1 MKTLVKIL
9 LSVVLLL
16 VLSGLGGYFYMK
28 QKFAPPANQLSI
40 TGLPATGPLRWT
52 ADTTAKPAVL
62 HEALL
67 VPVRLPNCP
76 RTLYLQ
82 LDTGAPYTLLYAHQ
96 LEVLRRHYPVLSA
109 ALQAPQD
116 TVRNFRFSLGG
127 APVTMRQARVLAQG
141 RPALPADT
149 LAPYVIG
156 TLGTD
161 VLEGRV
167 LVLDYARNQFT
178 LDQQVPDSL
187 ARRAE
192 FGPLAFTNRRVLLDA
207 GLQQKQQQLLFDS
220 GSSANS
226 LITSQNI
233 WSELAVPGAPT
244 RTTASNSWG
253 KKLLVH
259 TAPTAAQIRFGAI
272 EAPLR
277 TVTYIEGMN
286 LMQQTLMRFSG
297 MAGMLGNEPFL
308 GTTLILDVKGG
319 RYGVVRP

>member
-9 LSVVLLL
+9 LAVVLLL

-28 QKFAPPANQLSI
+28 QKFAPPANQLTI
-40 TGLPATGPLRWT
+40 TNLPATGPLRWT
-52 ADTTAKPAVL
+52 ADTTVRPAVL

-67 VPVRLPNCP
+67 VPVQLPNCA
-76 RTLYLQ
+76 RTFYLQ
-82 LDTGAPYTLLYAHQ
+82 LDTGAPYTVFYAHQ
-96 LEVLRRHYPVLSA
+96 LQVLSRHYPALRG
-109 ALQAPQD
+109 ALQVSQD
-116 TVRNFRFSLGG
+116 VVHDFQFRLGG
-127 APVTMRQARVLAQG
+127 APVVMRQAKVLLQG
-141 RPALPADT
+141 RPELPADS
-149 LAPYVIG
+149 LEPYVIG

-167 LVLDYARNQFT
+167 LVLNYARNQFT
-178 LDQQVPDSL
+178 LTTQVPESL

-220 GSSANS
+220 GSSANA
-226 LITSQNI
+226 LVTSQSN
-233 WSELAVPGAPT
+233 WQELATPGAPT
-244 RTTASNSWG
+244 RTTAANSWG

-259 TAPTAAQIRFGAI
+259 TASTDAQIRFGNL

-286 LMQQTLMRFSG
+286 LMQRTLMRFSG